1 MNNEQ
6 FELILPKKII
16 FGVGGVERVGNEA
29 KNLGCESALIVTSKG
44 MKKRDAVKKV
54 IDSLNNEGINS
65 KIFLS

>member
-16 FGVGGVERVGNEA
+16 FGVGSVERVGNEA